1 MFFHIFRKE
10 SPMDLASLVAAQR
23 AYFRTGA
30 TLDLAFRRRALDTLE
45 EALRAREGA
54 LLAEHP
60 GVSIQ
65 TLQS

>member
-1 MFFHIFRKE
+1 
-10 SPMDLASLVAAQR
+10 MDLASLVAAQR

-54 LLAEHP
+54 PLDAAISARWASP
-60 GVSIQ
+60 APSCPM
-65 TLQS
+65 